1 VTSKYRES
9 GVDIDASNRAKKEI
23 GKLVKGTWGKEV
35 LSEVGNFGGLFELSS
50 RFGNPVLV
58 SSVDGVGTKLKV
70 AFMSGRHDTVGQD
83 LVNHCVNDILVQ
95 GAKPLF
101 FLDYFACGRL
111 DPMVVAD
118 VVKGL
123 ATACRENGCAL
134 IGGETAE
141 MPGFYPD
148 DEYDLAGCVV
158 GIVERDSLIDGR
170 SIAPGDQVWAFP
182 SSGLHTN
189 GYSLA
194 RKIVFEDMGLGVD
207 DELPGTGRTV
217 ADELLGVHRSYLPE
231 YRSLEGIVTV
241 KGLAHITGGGLLENI
256 PRILPEGCSVE
267 IETKSWR
274 VPALFDLLRERG
286 KVEREEMYR
295 VFNMGVGMI
304 VVIPEGEESRL
315 GEGDFRW
322 DPFRIG
328 SVVEGERRVVLQD

>member
-1 VTSKYRES
+1 MTSKYRES

-23 GKLVKGTWGKEV
+23 GKLVRRTWGKEV

-50 RFGNPVLV
+50 SFENPVLV

-95 GAKPLF
+95 GAEPLF

-111 DPMVVAD
+111 DPAVVAD

-170 SIAPGDQVWAFP
+170 SIAPGDAVWAFP

-194 RKIVFEDMGLGVD
+194 RKIVFEEMGLGVD

-217 ADELLGVHRSYLPE
+217 AEELLGVHRSYLPE

-256 PRILPEGCSVE
+256 PRILPDGCSVE

-274 VPALFDLLRERG
+274 VPALFDLLRESG

-304 VVIPEGEESRL
+304 FVIPAGEEGRL
-315 GEGDFRW
+315 SKGDFRW
-322 DPFRIG
+322 DPFRVG
-328 SVVEGERRVVLQD
+328 SVVEGEGEVILR